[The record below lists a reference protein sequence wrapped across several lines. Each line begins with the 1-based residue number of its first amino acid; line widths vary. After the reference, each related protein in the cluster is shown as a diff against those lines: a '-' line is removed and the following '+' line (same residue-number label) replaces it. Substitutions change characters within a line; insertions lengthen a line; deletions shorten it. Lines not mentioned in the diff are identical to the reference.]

1 MRTRLAAP
9 GFRAYALLMN
19 RFPIV
24 ILAFFLFA
32 AVPASANQDDPR
44 LDELFGRLKATGD
57 PVEAATLQ
65 EIIWRLWLE
74 TDNQKVA
81 RLFEQGR
88 EVMLREDYVTALR
101 IASQIVE
108 IDPAQAE
115 GWNLRATVF
124 YVLGDYESS
133 IQDVEKT
140 LALEPRHF
148 GALVGLGMMLVEM
161 NRDQDALKAFERALA
176 LNPHLEQARQQIE
189 AIKLRV
195 QGDDV

>member
-1 MRTRLAAP
+1 
-9 GFRAYALLMN
+9 MN

-88 EVMLREDYVTALR
+88 EVMLREDYVTALH
-101 IASQIVE
+101 IASRIVE

>member
-88 EVMLREDYVTALR
+88 EVMLREDYVTALH
-101 IASQIVE
+101 IASRIVE

>member
-101 IASQIVE
+101 IASRIVE